1 MPRVCPFSRKGFF
14 YFRLFRQLFPQ
25 VLSTLILNPLSV
37 CESDVGKCLK
47 MAFLL
52 AGGAV
57 SPISGSAGIFFLFF
71 PESRGKME
79 PRDVV
84 RDSLGITVTVIKNP
98 VIF

>member
-1 MPRVCPFSRKGFF
+1 
-14 YFRLFRQLFPQ
+14 
-25 VLSTLILNPLSV
+25 
-37 CESDVGKCLK
+37 

-84 RDSLGITVTVIKNP
+84 RDSLGATVTVIKNP